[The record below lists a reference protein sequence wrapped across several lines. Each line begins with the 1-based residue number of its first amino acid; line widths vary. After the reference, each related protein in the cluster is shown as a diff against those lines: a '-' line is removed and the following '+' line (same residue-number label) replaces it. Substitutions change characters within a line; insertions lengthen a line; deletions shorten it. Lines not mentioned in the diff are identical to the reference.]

1 MKLGVAVVGNVE
13 PYRHYGEA
21 LFLHLGLEMTQLS
34 LLEKQFPV
42 PERGVLAP
50 GAPGV
55 EGYIDALHI
64 ELAMVEIAESV
75 CHRDS
80 SGPY

>member
-1 MKLGVAVVGNVE
+1 
-13 PYRHYGEA
+13 
-21 LFLHLGLEMTQLS
+21 MTQLS

>member
-21 LFLHLGLEMTQLS
+21 LFLHLGLEMAQLS
-34 LLEKQFPV
+34 LLEKEFPV
-42 PERGVLAP
+42 TQRGMLAP
-50 GAPGV
+50 GTPGI
-55 EGYIDALHI
+55 EGNIDALHI